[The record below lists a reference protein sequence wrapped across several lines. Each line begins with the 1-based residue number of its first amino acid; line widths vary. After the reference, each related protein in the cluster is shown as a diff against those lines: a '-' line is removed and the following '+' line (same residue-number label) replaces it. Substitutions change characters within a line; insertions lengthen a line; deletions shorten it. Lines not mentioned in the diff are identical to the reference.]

1 MPGGLVMLEGA
12 EPDHLEYIRE
22 LEVRL
27 NAAEEALRA
36 LRNGRG
42 DGEAPYRTGVLNI
55 SDIKRVR
62 DGDLVRHK
70 LESVGTLASGIAHDF
85 TNLLGSV
92 LASTELA
99 LAEVDDGQ
107 SPAENLH
114 RIRDV
119 AVRGAEIVRQ
129 LMIYAGEE
137 SPVCESVDISSVV
150 DEMVELLKILTGKRG
165 TLKTVLDK
173 GPPPV
178 PANPALIRQVGMNL
192 VINAS
197 EAIAEA
203 AGAIEGATSK

>member
-62 DGDLVRHK
+62 EEDLARQK

-85 TNLLGSV
+85 NNLLGSV

-99 LAEVDDGQ
+99 LAGVDDGQ

-119 AVRGAEIVRQ
+119 AVPRAEIGPQ
-129 LMIYAGEE
+129 FMIYAGEE
-137 SPVCESVDISSVV
+137 
-150 DEMVELLKILTGKRG
+150 
-165 TLKTVLDK
+165 
-173 GPPPV
+173 PPV
-178 PANPALIRQVGMNL
+178 
-192 VINAS
+192 S
-197 EAIAEA
+197 ETADRAM
-203 AGAIEGATSK
+203 